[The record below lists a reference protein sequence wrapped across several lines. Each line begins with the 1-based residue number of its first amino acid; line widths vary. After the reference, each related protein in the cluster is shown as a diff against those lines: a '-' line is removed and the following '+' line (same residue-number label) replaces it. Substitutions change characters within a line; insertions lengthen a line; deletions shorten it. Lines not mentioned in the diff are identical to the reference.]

1 METMDT
7 EDQAHMQGGPS
18 AYARRARHRHNEDR
32 AQGAYRRLPL
42 RGSGDRSQR
51 NRRQSKEEEQCIG
64 DRQDRQTGPEVE
76 EQCRRD
82 RNSSRGTGVLSKQD
96 SKEEEQCVRGRA
108 PETQVGLS
116 GYSMTIKLRDDSG
129 WRSWYVLS
137 QVSADLCGH
146 SVQRWLGT
154 ISIDTTVM
162 MTPRSGVSVD
172 DDEIDNVGG
181 KVGGIDTSVHVTSD
195 AAPALSPESTFFIE
209 YCAGGPS
216 SATPVLLSCVASSD
230 TAPPPRDLL
239 AGLLYT
245 APPPSTGDA
254 MVRYSDKQ
262 ALLNDIVHTLEF
274 SIPAEIEQNADRVQ
288 HSCSTDIDD
297 LEDDGDPLP
306 LSRHL
311 VRLYTFICKQ
321 RYTITRYNP
330 LGRTDKLIHL
340 LNRYESSNH
349 RMYRGL
355 VRMSP
360 DTQEL
365 RRTRRTN
372 QQEYELD
379 LATAT
384 QGMSQYAVSRLRSS
398 AAHDLREEMFQALFR
413 STGRNEEDT
422 TALSRRHEKT
432 TVDYNAMTQSTSA
445 RRWEQALTQPFS
457 I

>member
-1 METMDT
+1 
-7 EDQAHMQGGPS
+7 
-18 AYARRARHRHNEDR
+18 
-32 AQGAYRRLPL
+32 
-42 RGSGDRSQR
+42 
-51 NRRQSKEEEQCIG
+51 
-64 DRQDRQTGPEVE
+64 
-76 EQCRRD
+76 
-82 RNSSRGTGVLSKQD
+82 
-96 SKEEEQCVRGRA
+96 
-108 PETQVGLS
+108 
-116 GYSMTIKLRDDSG
+116 
-129 WRSWYVLS
+129 
-137 QVSADLCGH
+137 
-146 SVQRWLGT
+146 
-154 ISIDTTVM
+154 
-162 MTPRSGVSVD
+162 
-172 DDEIDNVGG
+172 
-181 KVGGIDTSVHVTSD
+181 
-195 AAPALSPESTFFIE
+195 
-209 YCAGGPS
+209 
-216 SATPVLLSCVASSD
+216 
-230 TAPPPRDLL
+230 
-239 AGLLYT
+239 
-245 APPPSTGDA
+245 

-262 ALLNDIVHTLEF
+262 ALLNDIVHTLEL
-274 SIPAEIEQNADRVQ
+274 SIPAEIEQNADRLQ

-321 RYTITRYNP
+321 RYTITCYNP

-365 RRTRRTN
+365 RRTRCTN

-398 AAHDLREEMFQALFR
+398 AAHDLREEMFQVLFR

-422 TALSRRHEKT
+422 TALSRCHEKT
-432 TVDYNAMTQSTSA
+432 TVDYNAMTQSASA
-445 RRWEQALTQPFS
+445 RRRERALTQPFS